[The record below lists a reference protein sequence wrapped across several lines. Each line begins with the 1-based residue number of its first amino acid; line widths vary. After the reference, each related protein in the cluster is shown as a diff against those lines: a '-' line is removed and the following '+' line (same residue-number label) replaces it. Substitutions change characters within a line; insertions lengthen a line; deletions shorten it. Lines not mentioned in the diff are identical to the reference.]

1 LISTGTDLA
10 GKLKALPGILS
21 AMKTSGVGSAVSLV
35 KGFGAVIS
43 VIGLIAQGIALVTSL
58 FGGMGDEGVEE
69 LEGIEKVLEDV
80 KALSEQW
87 MDEFTDAII
96 EFAKTGELTFKEFI
110 NSVIEDMFRL
120 TFQEFILSPVLGA
133 ITGHAKGDIVDG
145 PTYFSSGGKSHVMGE
160 AGPEAIVPLTRMGD
174 GSLGIAS
181 AGGSKSNVNV
191 NIHADGA
198 SQDNVS
204 VTKNRRQDGGMDIDV
219 FFLNGVKGA
228 IRSGKV
234 TKDLEQVLGQRR
246 KVG

>member
-1 LISTGTDLA
+1 LLITVPTLFAAMQTA
-10 GKLKALPGILS
+10 GVSAAVTIGVAVMTALNIIALI
-21 AMKTSGVGSAVSLV
+21 AM
-35 KGFGAVIS
+35 AVIAVAS
-43 VIGLIAQGIALVTSL
+43 AFGLL
-58 FGGMGDEGVEE
+58 GDEGVEE
-69 LEGIEKVLEDV
+69 LEGIDKVLEDV

-181 AGGSKSNVNV
+181 AGGSQASVNV

-198 SQDNVS
+198 NQDNVS

-219 FFLNGVKGA
+219 FFLNGVKGV

-234 TKDLEQVLGQRR
+234 TKDLEQALGQRR